1 MATMGEMI
9 GIIAHQLKQPLNI
22 LSLYCNDVKDSYTY
36 NEIDDKFIEDF
47 SKNTK
52 EQIEYLSETIDGFR
66 DFFNPDKQKRV
77 FEIKKVINKSVK
89 LLMNRIE
96 TANINLNIQVK
107 DEMVYGVETELEQVV
122 LNIINNSI
130 DAFIE
135 REELKVKE
143 INIEV
148 FVKQNYTILIMED
161 SAGGVKEDSLE
172 KLFDPYYTTKSSGTG
187 TGLYMVKLVI
197 KNSLGGDLKVN
208 NSEKGL
214 RYVIALPNEK
224 PHQD

>member
-1 MATMGEMI
+1 
-9 GIIAHQLKQPLNI
+9 
-22 LSLYCNDVKDSYTY
+22 
-36 NEIDDKFIEDF
+36 
-47 SKNTK
+47 
-52 EQIEYLSETIDGFR
+52 
-66 DFFNPDKQKRV
+66 
-77 FEIKKVINKSVK
+77 
-89 LLMNRIE
+89 MNRIE